1 MHRRVRKN
9 NEEQFSNQIYNV
21 LITGT
26 VRREASP
33 HQPEMC
39 LSMGYPIWIERE
51 IKVLLSN

>member
-1 MHRRVRKN
+1 MQRRVRKN

-21 LITGT
+21 LITGA

-39 LSMGYPIWIERE
+39 LSMEYPIWIERE
-51 IKVLLSN
+51 IKVSRL